1 MIRNVQVEMS
11 WLTLVRLVVITASL
25 VTERRF
31 VAPTG
36 RLSFS
41 MRLLDCFGD
50 IPILGKMFFL
60 YGVLDSLDT
69 QDLIFWTKNSGIK
82 YILHTFATTFARSEF
97 FCALELWEAKCLQN
111 HFPAKLQALS
121 CASFTSAV
129 CVFEQRSFEN
139 IWNKLFSPCH
149 YMPIFFKRIM

>member
-1 MIRNVQVEMS
+1 MIS
-11 WLTLVRLVVITASL
+11 PSL
-25 VTERRF
+25 
-31 VAPTG
+31 G
-36 RLSFS
+36 RCVFF
-41 MRLLDCFGD
+41 LL
-50 IPILGKMFFL
+50 FL

-97 FCALELWEAKCLQN
+97 FRALELWEAKCLQN
-111 HFPAKLQALS
+111 HFLAKLQALPF
-121 CASFTSAV
+121 ASFTSAV

-149 YMPIFFKRIM
+149 YLPIFLKKTYVSCASFCFNQMYLLANLPPPQKKLGDFGGWIQS